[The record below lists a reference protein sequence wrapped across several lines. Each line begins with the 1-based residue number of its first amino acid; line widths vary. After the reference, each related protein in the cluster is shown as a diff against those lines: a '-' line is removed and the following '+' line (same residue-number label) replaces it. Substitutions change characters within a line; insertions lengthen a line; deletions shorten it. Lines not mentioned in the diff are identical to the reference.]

1 MTNNSTV
8 IRNAWPFWCAVS
20 FVFKAQCGSF
30 CLASLTR

>member
-8 IRNAWPFWCAVS
+8 IRNAWQFWFVVS

-30 CLASLTR
+30 CVALLTR